1 MVVKD
6 MKIKQ
11 DKLRNSIIYFACILF
26 VDVVYFLVFML
37 PEEKI
42 ETFHYILLAIWT
54 IPAIAIYWFS
64 ISHSSLYLDEKELLH
79 QQFHRIIRIPYQNI
93 AYIDEELSRKKRNIY
108 MITYDKKPI
117 VITMDRKKVLLDEML
132 KRCKNRLPV
141 SELKKQ
147 GFFDNLQ
154 EKNK

>member
-6 MKIKQ
+6 MQIKQ
-11 DKLRNSIIYFACILF
+11 DKLRNTLIYFACVLL
-26 VDVVYFLVFML
+26 VDVLYIVIFML

-42 ETFHYILLAIWT
+42 ATFHYILLALWT
-54 IPAIAIYWFS
+54 IPAIAIYLFS
-64 ISHSSLYLDEKELLH
+64 VSRSSLYLDEKELLH
-79 QQFHRIIRIPYQNI
+79 QQFSRTIRIPYRSI
-93 AYIDEELSRKKRNIY
+93 AYIDEELSRKKRNLY
-108 MITYDKKPI
+108 MINYDKKPI

-132 KRCKNRLPV
+132 KRCQNRLPV

-147 GFFDNLQ
+147 GFFDQQQ